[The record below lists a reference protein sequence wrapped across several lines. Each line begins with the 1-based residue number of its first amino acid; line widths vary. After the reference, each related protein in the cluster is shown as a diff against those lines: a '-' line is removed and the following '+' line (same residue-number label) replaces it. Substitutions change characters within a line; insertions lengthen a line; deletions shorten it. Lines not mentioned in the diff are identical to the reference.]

1 MRRIRTLWILIINS
15 GADSLSA
22 KLSFYLILNVAILW
36 YSFISGP
43 SAYTEA
49 MAGFLIGVTYF
60 LFESFLFRVI
70 CIGTTILIFLS
81 PAFNL
86 RSGISRSAAGA
97 AGTGFSG
104 MDPTRW
110 SAYAIMLFLLAA
122 VIYYSIK
129 KNKYSRKVETELEKE
144 VISGQNKTTF
154 IRNAY
159 HEVKGQF
166 WGVFVLIKILMKA
179 YQTGQIQN
187 MNKMLGDLT
196 NGCQNLQLL
205 LTNILEYSKFESG
218 IWERPFFEP
227 VNLRSKIGGLID
239 LCQYAADEKNLQ
251 IDCCF
256 SDEIPDYVA
265 CDDMKLTQVVINLL
279 NNAIKFSK
287 PGTTIAVLLHKDIDR
302 WRISIKD
309 HGKGIRPDKLP
320 YIFDAFV
327 TGKDRHS
334 NAEGVG
340 LGLHITK
347 QLVAALQGE
356 IQVSSEENA
365 GSCFTVHLP
374 MIPFET
380 SHQQKILCKKEY

>member
-1 MRRIRTLWILIINS
+1 M
-15 GADSLSA
+15 SA

-43 SAYTEA
+43 SAYTQA

-60 LFESFLFRVI
+60 LFESFLFRLI
-70 CIGTTILIFLS
+70 CIGTTMLIFLS

-86 RSGISRSAAGA
+86 RSGIIRSAPGA
-97 AGTGFSG
+97 ARTGFSG
-104 MDPTRW
+104 TDPTPW
-110 SAYAIMLFLLAA
+110 SVYAIVLFVLAA
-122 VIYYSIK
+122 VIYYAFE
-129 KNKYSRKVETELEKE
+129 KNGRLITTLKEYSRKVETELEKE
-144 VISGQNKTTF
+144 VISGQKKTTF

-179 YQTGQIQN
+179 YQTDQIQN

-239 LCQYAADEKNLQ
+239 LCQYAANEKNLQ
-251 IDCCF
+251 IDCYI

-279 NNAIKFSK
+279 SNAIKFSK
-287 PGTTIAVLLHKDIDR
+287 PGTTIAVLLHKDFDR
-302 WRISIKD
+302 WRISVKD
-309 HGKGIRPDKLP
+309 HGKGICPDKLP

-327 TGKDRHS
+327 TGKDRH
-334 NAEGVG
+334 NNTEGVG

-356 IQVSSEENA
+356 IQVNSEENA

-374 MIPFET
+374 II
-380 SHQQKILCKKEY
+380 QQKILCKEEY